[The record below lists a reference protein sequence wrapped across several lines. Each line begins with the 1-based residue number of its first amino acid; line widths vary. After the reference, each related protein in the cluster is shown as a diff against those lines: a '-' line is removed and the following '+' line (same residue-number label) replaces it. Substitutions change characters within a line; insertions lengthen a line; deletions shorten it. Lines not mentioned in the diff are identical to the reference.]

1 MKKHTSFKIQSAQ
14 RGFTLVE
21 IVIVIALIGIIM
33 GVVAANVFG
42 NKERS
47 YYKLTETQ
55 LTTLSAKIETY
66 EMDTGNLP
74 GQLQDL
80 VSAPGS
86 ASGWL
91 GPYTKE
97 KDLKDAWGTA
107 IEYRS
112 PGASSKF
119 ELVSLGADRK
129 PGGEGVDADIRV
141 QPQ

>member
-55 LTTLSAKIETY
+55 LTTLSAKIE
-66 EMDTGNLP
+66 N
-74 GQLQDL
+74 L
-80 VSAPGS
+80 VSTSFSPRSMAARVRRSAPV
-86 ASGWL
+86 
-91 GPYTKE
+91 
-97 KDLKDAWGTA
+97 
-107 IEYRS
+107 RM
-112 PGASSKF
+112 
-119 ELVSLGADRK
+119 
-129 PGGEGVDADIRV
+129 
-141 QPQ
+141 